1 MYALLQDL
9 RFALRMLRRNRLFS
23 AAAILTLAIGIGGN
37 AAVFTVTS
45 SVLLKP
51 LPYANPANLVLI
63 DMVRQPEGSSNGFT
77 LNRFDLYRERTKSLA
92 GIAVVTSDSMNLT
105 GIGLPQQVK
114 VGRVSDNF
122 FHLLGV
128 NAQLGRMFG
137 TGDSNPESAR
147 TVIISD
153 AVWHTTF
160 GGDPHVVGRT
170 IDLDSIPATIIGVL
184 PAGIQF
190 PFVAP
195 ADYWIPR
202 YYELTL
208 IPTERL
214 RLGVGYLDAIGR
226 LAPGASLKSALA
238 EMEVLHH
245 QYSEAFPKAPDAGI
259 GIHPTVTNLQDAA
272 VANIRTLL
280 LVLSGAVGL
289 VLLIACGN
297 AANLLLWRAL
307 SRRQEIAMRVVL
319 GARRAVIVRQLITE
333 AVVLALISGAI
344 GLVVGLGIVKVLLHS
359 ASAQLP
365 STVSATLDWR
375 VVAFTIAVSVATG
388 IVFGMVPALQSS
400 RSDLERSLR
409 EESLSTT
416 SSAGKARFKL
426 ALVAGQIAMS
436 LLLLIGA
443 ALLLHSFRNLLQV
456 DAGFDP
462 HQLLTMNVSLSTTR
476 YGKSEQQVAFFDE
489 LLRRVRALP
498 EVESAAISS
507 SLPPSYIR
515 ITPVLPEGQP
525 NVPLAQ
531 RPFITI
537 EMVSPDWAKT
547 LRAPL
552 QAGREFTD
560 SDNASSAKVLIANQ
574 AFVRRFWQND
584 NPIGKHVDVGRQT
597 GAEIV
602 GVVADVKNRGLAAPT
617 QPELYIPYAQLP
629 WSTMDL
635 VVRTRTEPMAA
646 VPSIRGVVLS
656 LDRDQPVSA
665 IQTGE
670 DLLASSRAQIRF
682 TTMVLTAFA
691 VTALI
696 LTIIGLYGV
705 LAYSVGQRRRE
716 LAIRL
721 ALGAAPADLVSML
734 VRQAF
739 KLVVIGLAV
748 GLIACVFASR
758 FLTTMIFRVQ
768 RLDPLAIVSA
778 SALLLILAT
787 LACYLPARRA
797 TRVSPYE
804 ALR

>member
-1 MYALLQDL
+1 MYALLPDI
-9 RFALRMLRRNRLFS
+9 RFAFRMLRKNRLFS

-51 LPYANPANLVLI
+51 LPYADPTRLVLI
-63 DMVRQPEGSSNGFT
+63 EMVRQPDGSSNGFT
-77 LNRFDLYRERTKSLA
+77 LNRFDLYRERARSLA
-92 GIAVVTSDSMNLT
+92 GIAVATNDSMNLT
-105 GIGLPQQVK
+105 GAGVPQQVK

-128 NAQLGRMFG
+128 NAQLGRTFAA
-137 TGDSNPESAR
+137 GDSNPESAR
-147 TVIISD
+147 TVILSD
-153 AVWHTTF
+153 AVWRTNF
-160 GGDPHVVGRT
+160 GADPHVIGRT
-170 IDLDSIPATIIGVL
+170 VDLDSIPATVIGVL
-184 PAGIQF
+184 PPGVQF
-190 PFVAP
+190 PFLAP

-208 IPTERL
+208 IPTQRL
-214 RLGVGYLDAIGR
+214 RLGVGYLTAVGR
-226 LAPGASLKSALA
+226 LAPGASLKTATA

-245 QYSEAFPKAPDAGI
+245 QYSEAFPKAPDAGESL
-259 GIHPTVTNLQDAA
+259 HPTVGNLQDAS

-319 GARRAVIVRQLITE
+319 GARRSVIVRQLVTE
-333 AVVLALISGAI
+333 AVVLALVSGAI
-344 GLVVGLGIVKVLLHS
+344 GLALGLALARALLHS
-359 ASAQLP
+359 AAAQLP
-365 STVSATLDWR
+365 STVTATLDWR
-375 VVAFTIAVSVATG
+375 VVVFTIAVSLATG
-388 IVFGMVPALQSS
+388 LIFGMVPALQSS

-416 SSAGKARFKL
+416 SAAGKSRFKL
-426 ALVAGQIAMS
+426 ALVVGQIAMS
-436 LLLLIGA
+436 LLLLVGS
-443 ALLLHSFRNLLQV
+443 ALLLRSFRNLLQV
-456 DAGFDP
+456 DAGFDA
-462 HQLLTMNVSLSTTR
+462 HRLLTMNVSLSTTR
-476 YGKSEQQVAFFDE
+476 YAKPEQEVTFFDE

-498 EVESAAISS
+498 EVQSAAISA
-507 SLPPSYIR
+507 SLPPTYIR

-560 SDNASSAKVLIANQ
+560 SDNATSAKVLVANQ
-574 AFVRRFWQND
+574 AFVKRFWPNE

-602 GVVADVKNRGLAAPT
+602 GVIADVKNRGLAAPT
-617 QPELYIPYAQLP
+617 EPELYIPYAQLP
-629 WSTMDL
+629 WSTMNL
-635 VVRTRTEPMAA
+635 IVRTRTEPMAA
-646 VPSIRGVVLS
+646 VPSIRGAVLS

-665 IQTGE
+665 IRTGE
-670 DLLASSRAQIRF
+670 DLLDTSRAQVRF
-682 TTMVLTAFA
+682 TTIVLTAFA
-691 VTALI
+691 VTALV
-696 LTIIGLYGV
+696 LTVIGLYGV
-705 LAYSVGQRRRE
+705 LAYAVGQRRRE

-721 ALGAAPADLVSML
+721 ALGASPADLVRML
-734 VRQAF
+734 LRQAF
-739 KLVVIGLAV
+739 TLVVIGLAI
-748 GLIACVFASR
+748 GLVVCVFASR
-758 FLTTMIFRVQ
+758 FLSTMIFRVQ

-778 SALLLILAT
+778 SALLLVLAT
-787 LACYLPARRA
+787 IACYLPARRA
-797 TRVSPYE
+797 TRVRPYE